1 VKVTVVAVVPLPG
14 DALALYSLVGP
25 ESAATGKASDS
36 SMHTA
41 AAIVASN

>member
-1 VKVTVVAVVPLPG
+1 VKSIVVVGVPLPG
-14 DALALYSLVGP
+14 DAPAPYSLVGP